1 MIFFLGFISGIL
13 FLAVVYYINK
23 LIFKRRKNKPIELRK
38 GIVELGF
45 NYTDNK
51 SGQRKYCTT
60 EVEILE
66 ISRTDKKSKIQVLD
80 THSLIPEWN
89 APSRKK
95 ELTDLY
101 NNSWINTKDIKWIE
115 FIGIDPNDLS
125 AIRDK
130 KLNEILNDNK

>member
-1 MIFFLGFISGIL
+1 MNFFLGFISGIL
-13 FLAVVYYINK
+13 FLTAVYYTHE
-23 LIFKRRKNKPIELRK
+23 LILKRRKNRPIELRK

-45 NYTDNK
+45 NYTDGSSGERK
-51 SGQRKYCTT
+51 SCTT

-66 ISRTDKKSKIQVLD
+66 ISRTDKKSKIQVLEM
-80 THSLIPEWN
+80 HSRIPKWN

-101 NNSWINTKDIKWIE
+101 NNSWIDTKDIKWIE

-125 AIRDK
+125 AIREK
-130 KLNEILNDNK
+130 KLNEILNDK